1 MKPTILKLFISY
13 AREDAPIAIA
23 VSNCLQAALGNVF
36 AEIFIDNMVTPG
48 LAFNVQIQEKLDETD
63 ILIIVYTGVDKPN
76 HSWTGVELGYFL
88 SALKHNT
95 SADLPRKIVPI
106 FLENPPDGGFHNS
119 GNIPAFAAVD
129 AGDEHSRFRE

>member
-1 MKPTILKLFISY
+1 
-13 AREDAPIAIA
+13 
-23 VSNCLQAALGNVF
+23 
-36 AEIFIDNMVTPG
+36 MVTPG

-106 FLENPPDGGFHNS
+106 FLENPPRRRF
-119 GNIPAFAAVD
+119 PQ
-129 AGDEHSRFRE
+129 FREYPCICSGRCWR